1 MKNFKSSYSTHD
13 SPKYRKISEV
23 KKYLVLFLF
32 AIVAIFNH
40 GYQFAYSDQE
50 IIIPYVL
57 KSADQ
62 SLFPQ
67 DKIFSQSSAH
77 LSLFY
82 PMAGFLTKFIDIQ
95 TMFFVGYLIFQFA
108 FFCAI
113 YRLSKVLLNDKNL
126 AFFSLLPF
134 MLPKFIGGTAT
145 QTFDIFFGYR
155 SIGIVFL
162 IFYLSF
168 LIEKKYKTSAI
179 LAGLALIFHP
189 LSAAPA
195 VFSILPVLVFNL
207 KMKIIHILKIFA
219 FPLFLLIV
227 LILISQSNLVSYVL
241 SKDDTWLGIIKFRDS
256 YLFASTWKLSAWGAS
271 LMYFFLCAVFLNRLK
286 KDNRKT
292 LIIIVL
298 AAVLVFIINVA
309 LLEVLRLPQFAQ
321 FQLLRSIAPVAYFGL
336 CLSPLFLTYKSK
348 VLKIFGVLAFTFLCF
363 NLFYPFAISALLF
376 ALASY
381 TKQNRGV
388 ENSTKFTYAF
398 AAALVIVY
406 LFLRLNSYQVLT
418 NRVSYPKKEDDWET
432 LQRWVNQNTD
442 KSAKFFVP
450 PYTTGFRIY
459 SRRGIV
465 GDIKDGAVVMYS
477 PVFAKRWYGLIQDL
491 NKYDDKTEA
500 DFKSLQNEYDFNFII
515 SNSQHKLN
523 FEQVYFNKTYKI
535 YKI

>member
-1 MKNFKSSYSTHD
+1 M
-13 SPKYRKISEV
+13 
-23 KKYLVLFLF
+23 KKYLLLFLF
-32 AIVAIFNH
+32 AIVAIFIH

-67 DKIFSQSSAH
+67 DNIFSQSSAH

-82 PMAGFLTKFIDIQ
+82 PLAGFLTKFISIQ
-95 TMFFVGYLIFQFA
+95 TIFFIGYLIFQFA

-155 SIGIVFL
+155 SVGIVFL

-179 LAGLALIFHP
+179 LAVLALIFHP
-189 LSAAPA
+189 LSAVPA
-195 VFSILPVLVFNL
+195 VFSIPAILFFNS
-207 KMKIIHILKIFA
+207 KMKFMHILKIFA
-219 FPLFLLIV
+219 FPLSLLII
-227 LILISQSNLVSYVL
+227 LILISQNNLVSYLL
-241 SKDDTWLGIIKFRDS
+241 SKDDTWLAIIKFRDS

-286 KDNRKT
+286 KDVKKT
-292 LIIIVL
+292 IIIIVI
-298 AAVLVFIINVA
+298 AAVLVFITNVVF
-309 LLEVLRLPQFAQ
+309 LEYLGLPQLAQ
-321 FQLLRSIAPVAYFGL
+321 LQLVRVIAPVAYFGL
-336 CLSPLFLTYKSK
+336 CLSPLFLTYKNK
-348 VLKIFGVLAFTFLCF
+348 VPKTLGILAFTFLCL

-381 TKQNRGV
+381 IKQNKTV
-388 ENSTKFTYAF
+388 ENLTKHYTYVY
-398 AAALVIVY
+398 AALLIIVY
-406 LFLRLNSYQVLT
+406 LFLRLNSYQVLI
-418 NRVSYPKKEDDWET
+418 NEVSYPKKENEWEA

-465 GDIKDGAVVMYS
+465 GDNKDGAVVMYS
-477 PVFAKRWYGLIQDL
+477 PVFAKKWYGLIKDL
-491 NKYDDKTEA
+491 DKYDDKTEA
-500 DFKSLQNEYDFNFII
+500 DFTSLKSKYDFNFII
-515 SNSQHKLN
+515 SNSQHILN
-523 FEQVYFNKTYKI
+523 FEQVYFNKTYKV

>member
-1 MKNFKSSYSTHD
+1 M
-13 SPKYRKISEV
+13 
-23 KKYLVLFLF
+23 KKYLFLLFLSF
-32 AIVAIFNH
+32 LAILIH
-40 GYQFAYSDQE
+40 GYRFAFSDQE
-50 IIIPYVL
+50 IFIPYIL
-57 KSADQ
+57 QAADQ
-62 SLFPQ
+62 LLFSNDYLFNQ
-67 DKIFSQSSAH
+67 NSAH

-82 PMAGFLTKFIDIQ
+82 PLVGFLIKFIDIQ
-95 TMFFVGYLIFQFA
+95 TIFFVGYLIFQFV

-155 SIGIVFL
+155 SVGIVFL

-179 LAGLALIFHP
+179 LALLALIFHP
-189 LSAAPA
+189 LSVVPA
-195 VFSILPVLVFNL
+195 VFSILPVLIFNL
-207 KMKIIHILKIFA
+207 KMKFIHILKIFA
-219 FPLFLLIV
+219 FPLSLLII
-227 LILISQSNLVSYVL
+227 LILISQNNLVSYLL
-241 SKDDTWLGIIKFRDS
+241 SKDDTWLAIIKFRDS

-286 KDNRKT
+286 KDIRKT
-292 LIIIVL
+292 LIIIVI
-298 AAVLVFIINVA
+298 AAVLVFILNIA

-321 FQLLRSIAPVAYFGL
+321 FQLLRSIAPLAYFGL

-348 VLKIFGVLAFTFLCF
+348 VLKVFGVLAFTFLCF

-376 ALASY
+376 ALTSLI
-381 TKQNRGV
+381 KQNKAI
-388 ENSTKFTYAF
+388 ENSTKRYTYVY
-398 AAALVIVY
+398 AALLIIVY

-418 NRVSYPKKEDDWET
+418 SEVSYPKKENEWEA

-465 GDIKDGAVVMYS
+465 GDNKDGAVVMYS
-477 PVFAKRWYGLIQDL
+477 PVFAKKWYGLIKDL
-491 NKYDDKTEA
+491 DKYDDKTEA
-500 DFKSLQNEYDFNFII
+500 DFTSLKSKYDFNFII
-515 SNSQHKLN
+515 SNSQHILN
-523 FEQVYFNKTYKI
+523 FEQVYFNKTYKV